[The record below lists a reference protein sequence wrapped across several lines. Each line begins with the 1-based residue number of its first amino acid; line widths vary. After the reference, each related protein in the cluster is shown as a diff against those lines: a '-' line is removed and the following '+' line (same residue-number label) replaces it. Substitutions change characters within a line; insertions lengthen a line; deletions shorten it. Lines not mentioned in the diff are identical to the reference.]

1 MGNTA
6 IKRINS
12 PLHPIHI
19 IIIGYNVYNDYHRI
33 HPISS
38 YHVYIY
44 IYINPNTSYHNPLIS
59 PLAPHKMLPVAA

>member
-1 MGNTA
+1 MIWGNTA

-19 IIIGYNVYNDYHRI
+19 IIGYNVYNDYHRM

-38 YHVYIY
+38 YHVYTHKPHY
-44 IYINPNTSYHNPLIS
+44 ILS
-59 PLAPHKMLPVAA
+59 